1 MTQLN
6 SISTGPTTPQG
17 PPIDLTERAL
27 SEIRKAFADEAPGDK
42 AGLRVFVSRGGC
54 SGMSY
59 EMDFSQARPGD
70 IKFNFDDV
78 NVFIDAESSLFLK
91 GSTLDYEG
99 GLRGKGFVFTNP
111 NASKTCSCGDSFRL

>member
-6 SISTGPTTPQG
+6 SISTGPTMPQE
-17 PPIDLTERAL
+17 PPIGLTDRAL
-27 SEIRKAFADEAPGDK
+27 SEIRKAFADEAPDDD

-70 IKFNFDDV
+70 IKVNFEDIT
-78 NVFIDAESSLFLK
+78 VFIDAESSLFIK

-99 GLRGKGFVFTNP
+99 GLRGKGFVFSNP
-111 NASKTCSCGDSFRL
+111 NAGKTCSCGDSFRL